1 MQVYISLLGLLVSF
15 LVLINIKTSNKAN
28 IYLVFFLFLINLF
41 NVMNYSTMFSN
52 NKYLVATFIV
62 HFMPVVVLTG
72 PSLYLYVR
80 SLLTDDASL
89 QKKDWFHLLPS
100 LLIFINN
107 IRYYFTVPFIQK
119 LQLAEQIIL
128 HDRSLMLQFNPTLF
142 SGEVSYMIRSG
153 AAITYMIVCTI
164 LIYRHFKEDFR
175 SKFQNILIF
184 RWLVLLMTFNYVMNI
199 SILYYVSKLLYY
211 WRHTPAVTVIP
222 PSALIFGVGSVTL
235 INLTLFFFPSILY
248 GLPRLD
254 YYILNNKSEVDS
266 NTFNDAVPTKE
277 FEISDQKL
285 ILIGKKVG
293 EYCVEKPYLQSS
305 FTLAKMSKEV
315 GIPVHHLSYYFNEYL
330 HIDFSTW
337 KNNAK
342 VDFVVELM
350 KNPSNQF
357 LTLDALS
364 KQAGFVSRST
374 FVNAFKQR
382 MKQTPSEFINSL

>member
-28 IYLVFFLFLINLF
+28 IYLVFFLLLINLF
-41 NVMNYSTMFSN
+41 NVMNYATMFST
-52 NKYLVATFIV
+52 NKYLVAIFIV
-62 HFMPVVVLTG
+62 HFMPIIVLTG

-89 QKKDWFHLLPS
+89 QKKDWLHLVPS
-100 LLIFINN
+100 FLLFINN
-107 IRYYFTVPFIQK
+107 IRYYFTVPFSQK

-142 SGEVSYMIRSG
+142 SGEFAYLLRSG

-175 SKFQNILIF
+175 KKFQNVLIF
-184 RWLVLLMTFNYVMNI
+184 RWLVLLMSFNYVMNL
-199 SILYYVSKLLYY
+199 SILYYVAKLLYY
-211 WRHTPAVTVIP
+211 WRQEQGLTVIP
-222 PSALIFGVGSVTL
+222 VGALIFGVGSLTL
-235 INLTLFFFPSILY
+235 INMTLFFFPSILY

-254 YYILNNKSEVDS
+254 YYIINEKKEDKSTES
-266 NTFNDAVPTKE
+266 NSNQSKE
-277 FEISDQKL
+277 FEISDEKL
-285 ILIGKKVG
+285 ALIGKKM
-293 EYCVEKPYLQSS
+293 EDYCTGKPYLQPN

-315 GIPVHHLSYYFNEYL
+315 GIPVHHLSYYFNEY
-330 HIDFSTW
+330 INTDFSTW
-337 KNNAK
+337 KNNLK
-342 VDFVVELM
+342 VEYVVELM
-350 KNPSNQF
+350 KDPASQY

-382 MKQTPSEFINSL
+382 MNQTPSEFINSL

>member
-1 MQVYISLLGLLVSF
+1 
-15 LVLINIKTSNKAN
+15 
-28 IYLVFFLFLINLF
+28 
-41 NVMNYSTMFSN
+41 
-52 NKYLVATFIV
+52 
-62 HFMPVVVLTG
+62 MPVVVLTG

-153 AAITYMIVCTI
+153 AAITYMIVCSI

-211 WRHTPAVTVIP
+211 WRHTPGVTVIP